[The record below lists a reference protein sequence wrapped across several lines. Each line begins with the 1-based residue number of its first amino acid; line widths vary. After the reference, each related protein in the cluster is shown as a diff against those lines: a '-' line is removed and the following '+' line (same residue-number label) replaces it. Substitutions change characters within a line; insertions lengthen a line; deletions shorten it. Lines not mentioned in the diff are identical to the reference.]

1 MKAMKLVALAVCA
14 LVTVSA
20 WAAADE
26 TDEAAGPKGITVDA
40 AAQARFGVLVTTLKG
55 SSVPNGVSTSAR
67 VLDPSTLLQL
77 DSELAA
83 AAVTFST
90 SMAEAQ
96 RTKRLYEEDRTA
108 SKRAVEVAN
117 AQAQGDLQKV
127 NAARRQLAMEWG
139 GGLANMRAQRRA
151 ELLRDLANAKAELV
165 RVEVP
170 SGVPV
175 PASGVG
181 IALRG
186 DPSSEVYAG
195 IVVGPL
201 PMVDPRLQT
210 RGIVV
215 ELKGDAA
222 QLPIGQMLS
231 AEVPA
236 AARAA
241 ADATGVVLPRSAL
254 LRRDSRVWAYV
265 QTGPSTF
272 VRREVRDY
280 RPVVSGWFVT
290 SGFATGDRVVEAGAA
305 ALLGVESPAPAA
317 DTNTD

>member
-26 TDEAAGPKGITVDA
+26 NDEAAGPKVITVDA
-40 AAQARFGVLVTTLKG
+40 AAQERFGVLVTTLKG
-55 SSVPNGVSTSAR
+55 ASVPNGVSTSAR
-67 VLDPSTLLQL
+67 VLDPSPLLQL
-77 DSELAA
+77 DSELASA
-83 AAVTFST
+83 AAAFAASI
-90 SMAEAQ
+90 SEEQ
-96 RTKRLYEEDRTA
+96 RTRKLYEEDRTA
-108 SKRAVEVAN
+108 SKRAVEAAHVQ
-117 AQAQGDLQKV
+117 AQADLQKLNGV
-127 NAARRQLAMEWG
+127 RRQLAMEWG
-139 GGLANMRAQRRA
+139 GGIANMRAQRRA
-151 ELLRDLANAKAELV
+151 ELLRELANAKAELI

-170 SGVPV
+170 AGVPV
-175 PASGVG
+175 PVSGVG
-181 IALRG
+181 ISLRAT
-186 DPSSEVYAG
+186 DDSSVYAG

-222 QLPIGQMLS
+222 RLPIGQMLS

-236 AARAA
+236 VARAA

-265 QTGPSTF
+265 QTGPATF

-290 SGFATGDRVVEAGAA
+290 SGFAAGDRVVEAGAA

-317 DTNTD
+317 ATDTD